1 MSSFENPHCNHF
13 LFIGE
18 LRFDARNGYFS
29 RQEQTIRFLA
39 TRGNLD
45 ILNLGDGPQKT
56 AQWLVE
62 NDIRARVA
70 DGWKVSV
77 LRWLFNLWYLTNT
90 VLCNKFQL
98 YRFWKFGPSVSVCL
112 FSGQNY
118 KAAVYYY
125 LWPTQMVKV
134 ANDCARQFI
143 DLGDIMADRHTRI
156 ETRRWISISPRLE
169 ARMTQSYDFTPVA
182 ITPND
187 ANECARCYGIS
198 PAVVCYSQALPVI
211 RPYVAGRSVGYI
223 GAKNNFSDDL
233 VDFLIHSSIIKR
245 LADEDIN
252 FVLAGGVCDSISTRQ
267 HQDLVRLGVTI
278 LGRVSQISEFYD
290 QVISVVNLTG
300 PSTGAKI
307 KSIEALIH
315 GKNLVTTPYGADTF
329 TREIFSQNIFN
340 VGWPLNEGELFS
352 MLTRSAQNYA
362 VSSDSDL
369 AKHYISAVEA
379 QADVVYLGDAKCTG

>member
-1 MSSFENPHCNHF
+1 MSSAEDPQCNHF

-29 RQEQTIRFLA
+29 RQEQAIRFLA

-45 ILNLGDGPQKT
+45 ILNLGDTPQKT

-62 NDIRARVA
+62 SDIRARVA

-90 VLCNKFQL
+90 VFCNKFQL

-112 FSGQNY
+112 FSGQKY

-143 DLGDIMADRHTRI
+143 DLGDIMADRHARI
-156 ETRRWISISPRLE
+156 DTRRWISISPLLE
-169 ARMTQSYDFTPVA
+169 ARMIQSCDFTPVA

-187 ANECARCYGIS
+187 ANECERSYGIS
-198 PAVVCYSQALPVI
+198 PAVVCYSQALPVL
-211 RPYVAGRSVGYI
+211 RHHVADRRVGYI

-233 VDFLIHSSIIKR
+233 VDFLIHSKIIKK
-245 LADEDIN
+245 LADEGII
-252 FVLAGGVCDSISTRQ
+252 FVLAGGVCDSISDRQ
-267 HQDLVRLGVTI
+267 RQDLERLGVTV
-278 LGRVSQISEFYD
+278 LGKVSKISEFYD
-290 QVISVVNLTG
+290 QVVSVVNLTG

-315 GKNLVTTPYGADTF
+315 GKSLVTTPYGADTF
-329 TREIFSQNIFN
+329 TRDFFSKNIFS
-340 VGWPLNEGELFS
+340 VGWPLNEQELFS
-352 MLTRSAQNYA
+352 MLTRSVRHYSMAH
-362 VSSDSDL
+362 DFDL
-369 AKHYISAVEA
+369 AKSYISAVEA
-379 QADVVYLGDAKCTG
+379 QADVVYLGDTK